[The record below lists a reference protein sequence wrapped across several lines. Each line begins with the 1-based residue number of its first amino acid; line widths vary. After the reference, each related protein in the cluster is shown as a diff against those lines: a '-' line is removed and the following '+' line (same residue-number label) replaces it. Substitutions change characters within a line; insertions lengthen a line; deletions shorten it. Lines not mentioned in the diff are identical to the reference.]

1 MPKAL
6 NFLSSQSSSPY
17 HESVEGLNNMGNM
30 EYRRASFLDAISFYD
45 KAIAL
50 CPQNAAC
57 HYNKAASLIGLGRL
71 TESMEECLQAIKCDP
86 SCSRAHHRLGI
97 LYARFEQEVL
107 TAEKAVDLD
116 TTRKSLKWLRKA
128 RGAADAR
135 KDRKALFEDGKYL
148 EACTKY
154 GHGLQYVRTNSVLL
168 CNRASCKSKP
178 WTMGKGH

>member
-1 MPKAL
+1 MPKAP

-45 KAIAL
+45 RAIAL

-97 LYARFEQEVL
+97 LYARYL
-107 TAEKAVDLD
+107 ISARGAHRKEKAVDLD
-116 TTRKSLKWLRKA
+116 TTQKSLKWLRKA

-135 KDRKALFEDGKYL
+135 KAGNALFKDGKYL
-148 EACTKY
+148 EACTKP
-154 GHGLQYVRTNSVLL
+154 LMIAMQL
-168 CNRASCKSKP
+168 
-178 WTMGKGH
+178 